1 MSQYPLIRCLVVVL
15 KQFLIYHN
23 LLESFN
29 GGISSYC
36 LILLILSYLQVM
48 LHFYAILQ
56 RQKMQCKWPLLIV
69 GCVSLHNIEG
79 GALISRYLAIKLV
92 ASILETAGCSAQ
104 SCGWWSTLSD
114 TCSAICIR
122 KQRLHS
128 SSASTLDALSTWLS
142 TVGDRAFPVTM
153 VRTWN
158 SLPAKVTSSNSLQIF
173 KTKLNSHLFSA
184 SFS

>member
-56 RQKMQCKWPLLIV
+56 RQKMQCK
-69 GCVSLHNIEG
+69 
-79 GALISRYLAIKLV
+79 
-92 ASILETAGCSAQ
+92 
-104 SCGWWSTLSD
+104 
-114 TCSAICIR
+114 
-122 KQRLHS
+122 
-128 SSASTLDALSTWLS
+128 
-142 TVGDRAFPVTM
+142 
-153 VRTWN
+153 
-158 SLPAKVTSSNSLQIF
+158 
-173 KTKLNSHLFSA
+173 
-184 SFS
+184 